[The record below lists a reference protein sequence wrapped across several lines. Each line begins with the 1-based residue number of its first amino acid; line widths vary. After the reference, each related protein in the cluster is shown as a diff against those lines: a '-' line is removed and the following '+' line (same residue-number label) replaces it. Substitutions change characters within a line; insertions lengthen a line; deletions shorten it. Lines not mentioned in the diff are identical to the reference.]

1 MSDPTLSRSA
11 RFKAAVEDVYDVD
24 LLGPADVE
32 ALREITT
39 AMDMLDLIREALADA
54 PLVEVR
60 QGGARVSP
68 LVVEERLRASA
79 LSAALARFPAL
90 GDEDL

>member
-1 MSDPTLSRSA
+1 MSNPTPSRADRFLA
-11 RFKAAVEDVYDVD
+11 RVAD
-24 LLGPADVE
+24 LYEVADLGPADLE
-32 ALREITT
+32 ALDEIAV
-39 AMDMLDLIREALADA
+39 AMRMLDTIRAELAEA

-90 GDEDL
+90 DED

>member
-1 MSDPTLSRSA
+1 MSTPDPSRSD
-11 RFKAAVEDVYDVD
+11 RFRSRVGDVYDLD
-24 LLGPADVE
+24 ALGPADLE
-32 ALREITT
+32 ALDEIAA
-39 AMDMLDLIREALADA
+39 AMDFLDVIREALSDA

-79 LSAALARFPAL
+79 LSAALSRFPAL
-90 GDEDL
+90 AEEV

>member
-1 MSDPTLSRSA
+1 MNQPSPRAD
-11 RFKAAVEDVYDVD
+11 RFRERVAEVYDTEA
-24 LLGPADVE
+24 LGPADLE
-32 ALREITT
+32 ALDEIAV
-39 AMDMLDLIREALADA
+39 AMTLLETIRCALAEV

-90 GDEDL
+90 AEED

>member
-1 MSDPTLSRSA
+1 MTGDHLTRSERFRARVADLYDLDALS
-11 RFKAAVEDVYDVD
+11 
-24 LLGPADVE
+24 PADLE
-32 ALREITT
+32 TLEEIAL
-39 AMDMLDLIREALADA
+39 AMNLLDLIRSEMQRA

-79 LSAALARFPAL
+79 LSAALARFPVLA
-90 GDEDL
+90 DEDV

>member
-1 MSDPTLSRSA
+1 MSTATPTRAERFQA
-11 RFKAAVEDVYDVD
+11 RVSEEYDAD
-24 LLGPADVE
+24 DLGPADLE
-32 ALREITT
+32 LLDEISS
-39 AMDMLDLIREALADA
+39 AMDFLGMIREALADA

-90 GDEDL
+90 GEVI

>member
-1 MSDPTLSRSA
+1 MSTHTPTRADRFRA
-11 RFKAAVEDVYDVD
+11 RVADVYDPEE
-24 LLGPADVE
+24 LGPADLE
-32 ALREITT
+32 LLDEISS
-39 AMDMLDLIREALADA
+39 AMDFLGVIREALAET

-79 LSAALARFPAL
+79 LSAALGRFPAL
-90 GDEDL
+90 GEVV

>member
-1 MSDPTLSRSA
+1 MTRA
-11 RFKAAVEDVYDVD
+11 QRFRRAVEEVYDLD
-24 LLGPADVE
+24 SLGPADLE
-32 ALREITT
+32 LLAEIEYQ
-39 AMDMLDLIREALADA
+39 MDLLATIREALKSA
-54 PLVEVR
+54 PLVEIR

-90 GDEDL
+90 ADEEV

>member
-1 MSDPTLSRSA
+1 VTRSEKF
-11 RFKAAVEDVYDVD
+11 RRAVEEVYDLD
-24 LLGPADVE
+24 ALGPADLE
-32 ALREITT
+32 LLDEIAV
-39 AMDMLDLIREALADA
+39 AMDMLHTIREALKKA

-90 GDEDL
+90 DGEEV

>member
-1 MSDPTLSRSA
+1 VSTTTRADRFRA
-11 RFKAAVEDVYDVD
+11 RVSEVYDLD
-24 LLGPADVE
+24 ALGPADEE
-32 ALREITT
+32 ALDEIAV
-39 AMDMLDLIREALADA
+39 AMTMLDTIRAALADS

-90 GDEDL
+90 ADED